1 MDNLIDK
8 LIDNRWFI
16 RIVALLLAFLLFFY
30 VYDGED
36 LAINVPQD
44 QETETITDVPVK
56 SYYDTEN
63 LVVSGVPSTVTIKLS
78 GPRNLLQQ
86 AKTSRSFEVYVDLS
100 EAEIGTQRVPIQIKD
115 VSDRLTVEIEPE
127 FANVSIQEKVTQEFK
142 VEPEY
147 NASQVA
153 DGYSAEQ
160 AVVKPNKVKI
170 TGAKDVIEKITYVK
184 ATIDL
189 EDQIEETVTKEAKIL
204 VLDQDLNKLDVTLE
218 TDTVE
223 VTIPVKAS
231 SKEVPIKIVEKG
243 TPPNGVTIDSI
254 DLAQT
259 RATILANEDILE
271 KTESVRVEVDVSS
284 INDDTTLTLPVIISD
299 GIVKVDPET
308 IDVTVN
314 VSKEEDITISNIPIK
329 TTGLAADLILSYNDP
344 AGGTVSIT
352 ATGESSI
359 IKSLKV
365 SDFSVNLDLTDIGEG
380 EHTLDLDVTGPT
392 NVNWTL
398 NQQKAKISIT
408 KREA

>member
-16 RIVALLLAFLLFFY
+16 RVVALLLAFLLFFY

-153 DGYSAEQ
+153 DGYSAEP

-189 EDQIEETVTKEAKIL
+189 ADQIEETVTKEAKIL

-223 VTIPVKAS
+223 VTIPVRAS

-243 TPPNGVTIDSI
+243 TPPNGVTIESI

-259 RATILANEDILE
+259 KATILANADILE

-308 IDVTVN
+308 IDVTVK
-314 VSKEEDITISNIPIK
+314 VSKEEDVTISNIPIK
-329 TTGLAADLILSYNDP
+329 TTGLAADLSLSYDDP

-352 ATGESSI
+352 ATGDSSL
-359 IKSLKV
+359 IKSLEV

-398 NQQKAKISIT
+398 NQQTAKISIT

>member
-16 RIVALLLAFLLFFY
+16 RVVALLLAFLLFFY

-78 GPRNLLQQ
+78 GPKNLLQQ

-100 EAEIGTQRVPIQIKD
+100 EAEIGTERVPIQIKD
-115 VSDRLTVEIEPE
+115 VSDRLTVEIDPE

-147 NASQVA
+147 NSSLVA

-184 ATIDL
+184 ATIEL

-218 TDTVE
+218 SDTVE

-243 TPPNGVTIDSI
+243 TLPNGVTIDSI

-259 RATILANEDILE
+259 KATILANTDILE

-284 INDDTTLTLPVIISD
+284 INDDTTLTLPVIISE

-308 IDVTVN
+308 VDVTVN
-314 VSKEEDITISNIPIK
+314 ISKEEDITISNIPIK
-329 TTGLAADLILSYNDP
+329 TTGLATDLSLSYNDP

-352 ATGESSI
+352 ATGESSL
-359 IKSLKV
+359 IKSLEE
-365 SDFSVNLDLTDIGEG
+365 SDFSVNLDLTGIGEG
-380 EHTLDLDVTGPT
+380 EHTIDLDVTGPT

-398 NQQKAKISIT
+398 NQQTAKISIT

>member
-365 SDFSVNLDLTDIGEG
+365 SDFSVNLDLADIGEG

>member
-16 RIVALLLAFLLFFY
+16 RVVALLLAFLLFVY

-115 VSDRLTVEIEPE
+115 VSDRLTVEIDPE

-147 NASQVA
+147 NASLVA

-184 ATIDL
+184 ATIDI

-243 TPPNGVTIDSI
+243 TLPNGVTIDSI
-254 DLAQT
+254 NLAQSE
-259 RATILANEDILE
+259 ATILANADILD

-284 INDDTTLTLPVIISD
+284 INDDTTLTLPVIISE

-308 IDVTVN
+308 VDVTIN
-314 VSKEEDITISNIPIK
+314 VSREEDITLSNIPIK
-329 TTGLAADLILSYNDP
+329 TTGLAADLDLSYNDP

-359 IKSLKV
+359 IGSLEV
-365 SDFSVNLDLTDIGEG
+365 SDFSVNLDLTGIGEG

-398 NQQKAKISIT
+398 SQQTARILIS

>member
-16 RIVALLLAFLLFFY
+16 RVVALLLALLLFIS

-36 LAINVPQD
+36 LAINVPQET
-44 QETETITDVPVK
+44 ETETITDVPVK

-63 LVVSGVPSTVTIKLS
+63 LVVSGIPSTVTIKLS
-78 GPRNLLQQ
+78 GPKNLLQQ

-100 EAEIGTQRVPIQIKD
+100 EAEIGKQRVPIEIRD

-127 FANVSIQEKVTQEFK
+127 YADVSLQEKVTQEFK

-147 NASQVA
+147 NSSLVA
-153 DGYSAEQ
+153 DGYSADQ
-160 AVVKPNKVKI
+160 AIVKPNKVKI

-189 EDQIEETVTKEAKIL
+189 DGKIEDTVTKEAKIL
-204 VLDQDLNKLDVTLE
+204 VLDQELNKLDVILE

-231 SKEVPIKIVEKG
+231 SKEVPIKIVQKG
-243 TPPNGVTIDSI
+243 TPPDGVTIESI
-254 DLAQT
+254 NLALT
-259 RATILANEDILE
+259 EATILAKADILD

-284 INDDTTLTLPVIISD
+284 ITDDATLTLPIIISE
-299 GIVKVDPET
+299 GIVKVNPET
-308 IDVTVN
+308 VDVTIN
-314 VSKEEDITISNIPIK
+314 VSREEDITFSKVPIK
-329 TTGLAADLILSYNDP
+329 ANGLAADLNVSYKEPVD
-344 AGGTVSIT
+344 GTISIT
-352 ATGESSI
+352 ATGDTSI
-359 IKSLKV
+359 VGSLKE
-365 SDFSVNLDLTDIGEG
+365 SDFNVILNLAGLGEG
-380 EHTLDLDVTGPT
+380 EHSVDLNVTGPK
-392 NVNWTL
+392 NINWTI
-398 NQQKAKISIT
+398 NQQTAKISLT

>member
-16 RIVALLLAFLLFFY
+16 RVVALLLAFLLFVY

-36 LAINVPQD
+36 LAINVPQET
-44 QETETITDVPVK
+44 ETETITDVPVK

-63 LVVSGVPSTVTIKLS
+63 LVVSGIPSTVTIKLS
-78 GPRNLLQQ
+78 GPKNLLQQ

-100 EAEIGTQRVPIQIKD
+100 EAEIGKQRVPIEIKD
-115 VSDRLTVEIEPE
+115 VSDRLTVEIEPDY
-127 FANVSIQEKVTQEFK
+127 ADVSLQEKVTQEFK

-147 NASQVA
+147 NASLVS
-153 DGYSAEQ
+153 DGYTAEQ

-189 EDQIEETVTKEAKIL
+189 EGKVEDTVTKEAKIL
-204 VLDQDLNKLDVTLE
+204 VLDQELNKLDVILE

-243 TPPNGVTIDSI
+243 TPPDGVTIESI
-254 DLAQT
+254 NLGLT
-259 RATILANEDILE
+259 EATILAKADILA

-284 INDDTTLTLPVIISD
+284 ITDDTTLTLPVIISE
-299 GIVKVDPET
+299 GIVKVDPQT
-308 IDVTVN
+308 VDVIIN
-314 VSKEEDITISNIPIK
+314 VSRAEDITFSNIPIK
-329 TTGLAADLILSYNDP
+329 ANGLAADLTVSYKEPVD
-344 AGGTVSIT
+344 GTVSIT
-352 ATGESSI
+352 ATGDTSI
-359 IKSLKV
+359 VGSLKE
-365 SDFSVNLDLTDIGEG
+365 SDFDVILNLAGLGEG
-380 EHTLDLDVTGPT
+380 EHSVDLNVTGPK
-392 NVNWTL
+392 NINWTI
-398 NQQKAKISIT
+398 NQQTAKISIT

>member
-1 MDNLIDK
+1 
-8 LIDNRWFI
+8 
-16 RIVALLLAFLLFFY
+16 
-30 VYDGED
+30 
-36 LAINVPQD
+36 
-44 QETETITDVPVK
+44 
-56 SYYDTEN
+56 
-63 LVVSGVPSTVTIKLS
+63 
-78 GPRNLLQQ
+78 
-86 AKTSRSFEVYVDLS
+86 VDLS

-115 VSDRLTVEIEPE
+115 VSDRLTVEIDPE

-147 NASQVA
+147 NASLVA

-189 EDQIEETVTKEAKIL
+189 EDQIEETVTKEARIL

-243 TPPNGVTIDSI
+243 TLPNGVTIDSI
-254 DLAQT
+254 NLAQSE
-259 RATILANEDILE
+259 ATILANADILD

-284 INDDTTLTLPVIISD
+284 INDDTTLTLPVIISE

-308 IDVTVN
+308 VDVTIN
-314 VSKEEDITISNIPIK
+314 VSREEDITLSNIPIK
-329 TTGLAADLILSYNDP
+329 TTGLAADLDLSYNDP

-352 ATGESSI
+352 ARGESSI
-359 IKSLKV
+359 IGSLEV
-365 SDFSVNLDLTDIGEG
+365 SDFSVNLDLSGIGEG

-398 NQQKAKISIT
+398 SQQTARILIS

>member
-16 RIVALLLAFLLFFY
+16 RVVALLLAFLLFIY

-56 SYYDTEN
+56 IYYDTEN

-78 GPRNLLQQ
+78 GPKNLLQQ

-100 EAEIGTQRVPIQIKD
+100 EAEIGTQRVPIEIRD
-115 VSDRLTVEIEPE
+115 VSDRLTVEIDPD

-147 NASQVA
+147 NSSLVA
-153 DGYSAEQ
+153 DGYTAEQ
-160 AVVKPNKVKI
+160 AIVKPNKVKI

-189 EDQIEETVTKEAKIL
+189 EGKIEDTVTKEAKIL
-204 VLDQDLNKLDVTLE
+204 VLDQDLNKLDVILE
-218 TDTVE
+218 SDKVE

-243 TPPNGVTIDSI
+243 TPPSGVTIDSI
-254 DLAQT
+254 NLALSQ
-259 RATILANEDILE
+259 ATILAKADILN

-284 INDDTTLTLPVIISD
+284 INDDTTLTLPVIISE

-308 IDVTVN
+308 VQVTIK
-314 VSKEEDITISNIPIK
+314 VSREADITFSNIPIK
-329 TTGLAADLILSYNDP
+329 ANGLAADLNLSYKEPLD
-344 AGGTVSIT
+344 GTVSIT
-352 ATGESSI
+352 ATGESSAI
-359 IKSLKV
+359 GSLKE
-365 SDFSVNLDLTDIGEG
+365 SDFSVILNLAGLGEG
-380 EHTLDLDVTGPT
+380 EHSVDLNVTGPT
-392 NVNWTL
+392 NINWTI
-398 NQQKAKISIT
+398 NQQTAKISIT

>member
-16 RIVALLLAFLLFFY
+16 RVVALLLAFLLFFY

-78 GPRNLLQQ
+78 GPKNLLQQ

-100 EAEIGTQRVPIQIKD
+100 EAEIGTERVPIQIKD
-115 VSDRLTVEIEPE
+115 VSDRLTVEIDPE

-147 NASQVA
+147 NSSLVA

-184 ATIDL
+184 ATIEL

-218 TDTVE
+218 SDTVE

-243 TPPNGVTIDSI
+243 TLPNGVTIDSI

-259 RATILANEDILE
+259 KATILANTDILE

-284 INDDTTLTLPVIISD
+284 INDDTTLTLPVIISE

-308 IDVTVN
+308 VDVTVN
-314 VSKEEDITISNIPIK
+314 ISKEEDITISNIPIK
-329 TTGLAADLILSYNDP
+329 TTGLASDLSLSYNDP

-352 ATGESSI
+352 ATGESSL
-359 IKSLKV
+359 IKSLEE
-365 SDFSVNLDLTDIGEG
+365 SDFSVNLDLTGIGEG
-380 EHTLDLDVTGPT
+380 EHTIDLDVTGPT

-398 NQQKAKISIT
+398 NQQTAKISIT